1 MTQSTVAYKT
11 EYDKLFIGGKWT
23 EPSTSEVIEVHSPAT
38 GEYVGKVPMAAEADV
53 NAACAAARKAFDEGP
68 WPAMSPEERGAVIG
82 AAAKLLEERADLF
95 KHLLTLET
103 GQPAMTVDTLQYVSA
118 LSWLQYYAGAADK
131 FSWKEVRD
139 GMYGQTL
146 VAREPVGVVG
156 AIVAWNVPLFLAANK
171 LGPALLAGCTVVL
184 KPAAETPLSI
194 NALAEVFAEA
204 GLPEGVLSVVPG
216 GPETGRALTAN
227 PELDKFTFTGSSAVG
242 KEIGK
247 LAAEKL
253 KPCTLELGGK
263 SAAIILED
271 ADLDS
276 TLPML
281 LFSGLMNSGQACA
294 AQTRIL
300 APRSRYDEIV
310 EKVAAGAAAMPVGRP
325 DDPAAAIGPLV
336 SEKQRE
342 RVEGYIKK
350 GVEEG
355 ARLVTGGGRPEGLD
369 GGWFVQPTVFAD
381 VDNSM
386 TIAQEEI
393 FGPVLA
399 IIPYDTEDD
408 AIRIA
413 NDSVYGLGGSVWTTD
428 NAKAIEIAAKIRTGT
443 FAVNMY
449 AFDPGAPFGGY
460 KNSGIGRECGPEGIE
475 QYCEAEERAASVRL
489 HAGLIRT
496 IGDRLPDEN
505 LLIWHSCRAH
515 VAARTWQCRPGQELR
530 LNKWLHLPRNGPEG
544 RQTRKTPARSC
555 RPPRPASRIRRV
567 RRCAARSG

>member
-1 MTQSTVAYKT
+1 MTQSVETAAKTPAAKAAYQT
-11 EYDKLFIGGKWT
+11 EYDKLFIGGKWV
-23 EPSTSEVIEVHSPAT
+23 EPSTSEVIQVFSPAT
-38 GEYVGKVPMAAEADV
+38 GEKVGQVPLAAEADV

-68 WPAMSPEERGAVIG
+68 WRITPPAERGAVIG
-82 AAAKLLEERADLF
+82 RAAKLLEDRADLF
-95 KHLLTLET
+95 KHLLKLET
-103 GQPAMTVDTLQYVSA
+103 GQPQTIVDMMQYGAA
-118 LSWLQYYAGAADK
+118 LSGLQYYAGAADK
-131 FSWKEVRD
+131 FTWNDIRD
-139 GMYGQTL
+139 GIYGQTL
-146 VAREPVGVVG
+146 VMKEPIGVVG
-156 AIVAWNVPLFLAANK
+156 AVVAWNVPLFLACNK

-184 KPAAETPLSI
+184 KPAAETPLST

-242 KEIGK
+242 KEVGK

-281 LFSGLMNSGQACA
+281 VFSGLMNCGQACVG
-294 AQTRIL
+294 QTRIL
-300 APRSRYDEIV
+300 APRSRYDEVV
-310 EKVAAGAAAMPVGRP
+310 EKVSSAVAAMQVGLP
-325 DDPAAAIGPLV
+325 DDPASIIGPLI
-336 SEKQRE
+336 SERQRE

-355 ARLVTGGGRPEGLD
+355 ARIVTGGGRPEGLD

-399 IIPYDTEDD
+399 IIPFDTEED

-413 NDSVYGLGGSVWTTD
+413 NDSAYGLAGSVFTTD
-428 NAKAIEIAAKIRTGT
+428 FPKAVEIAKKIRTGT
-443 FAVNMY
+443 YAVNMY

-460 KNSGIGRECGPEGIE
+460 KNSGIGRENGPEGVE
-475 QYCEAEERAASVRL
+475 QYCEAKSILLPFGYTPDAAV
-489 HAGLIRT
+489 
-496 IGDRLPDEN
+496 
-505 LLIWHSCRAH
+505 
-515 VAARTWQCRPGQELR
+515 
-530 LNKWLHLPRNGPEG
+530 
-544 RQTRKTPARSC
+544 
-555 RPPRPASRIRRV
+555 
-567 RRCAARSG
+567 